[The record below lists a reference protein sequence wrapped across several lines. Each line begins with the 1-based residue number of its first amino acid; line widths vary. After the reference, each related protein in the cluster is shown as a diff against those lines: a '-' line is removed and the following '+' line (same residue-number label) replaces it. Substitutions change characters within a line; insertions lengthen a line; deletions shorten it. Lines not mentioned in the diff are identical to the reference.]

1 MGFFSI
7 RFVYMVCYVDGF
19 SYIEPPLYPWDEAYL
34 IMVGD
39 VFLNLFGSILL
50 SIFASM
56 FIREIG
62 LKFCFFVESLCGL
75 GIRVTVAS

>member
-1 MGFFSI
+1 MLLMCFGI
-7 RFVYMVCYVDGF
+7 EFV
-19 SYIEPPLYPWDEAYL
+19 S
-34 IMVGD
+34 
-39 VFLNLFGSILL
+39 SLL

-62 LKFCFFVESLCGL
+62 LKFFFSVESSCGL